1 LKEWEGKKMTPKTN
15 HLRTLAAVV
24 GMLAAVG
31 LLVLM
36 VVEGAA

>member
-1 LKEWEGKKMTPKTN
+1 MATTMRW
-15 HLRTLAAVV
+15 AAAV

-36 VVEGAA
+36 LVVEVRPT